1 MSQTFVKHRE
11 NNFRSWLFIIC
22 FCLSLAFIFF
32 NPALAGAQTI
42 ETQKSRP
49 QLSLEKIM
57 AGQEFYG
64 TPPSSPTWAV
74 DGKTLYFQWKKP
86 GEKSS
91 EIYAVS
97 LKNPVPV
104 KITRWRTG
112 WWWTLPRTWWLR
124 LWPLWFAMELG

>member
-11 NNFRSWLFIIC
+11 NNFRSWLFIFC
-22 FCLSLAFIFF
+22 FCLSLALIFF
-32 NPALAGAQTI
+32 YSSLAGAQT
-42 ETQKSRP
+42 EPPQKTRP
-49 QLSLEKIM
+49 QLTLEKIM
-57 AGQEFYG
+57 AGEEFYG

-104 KITRWRTG
+104 K
-112 WWWTLPRTWWLR
+112 
-124 LWPLWFAMELG
+124 